1 MDTEARLREIEREL
15 RQGHAEQPEKML
27 LELMR
32 DMRKETL
39 SEWGPTLEPVID
51 RFQPKRRR
59 LLREALDARIR
70 GRPAEVREPT
80 ANSVYEASPTVEE
93 TDNEAG
99 FREELGELSRAHIF
113 QWATSYRDCL
123 FRLRRGDMHSASSP
137 RLL

>member
-39 SEWGPTLEPVID
+39 SEWRPTFEPVID

-70 GRPAEVREPT
+70 SRPAEVREST
-80 ANSVYEASPTVEE
+80 ANSVWS
-93 TDNEAG
+93 
-99 FREELGELSRAHIF
+99 
-113 QWATSYRDCL
+113 
-123 FRLRRGDMHSASSP
+123 
-137 RLL
+137 